1 MCEFFKTPEKKLY
14 SCFKRDTNEGNIDEL
29 PANAQKYVFSTPLAT
44 SILNSNTRKKRQM
57 VSLPISFSQSNLPYT
72 STSQR
77 SLKAYS
83 EYPAGYGGL
92 VLSL

>member
-44 SILNSNTRKKRQM
+44 SILNSNTKKKY
-57 VSLPISFSQSNLPYT
+57 N
-72 STSQR
+72 
-77 SLKAYS
+77 
-83 EYPAGYGGL
+83 G
-92 VLSL
+92 